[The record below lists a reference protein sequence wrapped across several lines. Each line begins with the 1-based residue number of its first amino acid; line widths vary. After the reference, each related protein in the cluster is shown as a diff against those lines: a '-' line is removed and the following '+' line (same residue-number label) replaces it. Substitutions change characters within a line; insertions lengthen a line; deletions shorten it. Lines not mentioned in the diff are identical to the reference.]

1 MAYTFKHAL
10 PQEVAYHAILRLRQ
24 RRLHA
29 RAAQAIEALAAERLP
44 EHYQALAHHY
54 CRSGNLPRA
63 VDYLHR
69 AGHQAI
75 ERSAY
80 VEAVSALRAA
90 LDLLTTLPETR
101 ERHQQELS
109 VQMTLGTALRP
120 TNDDDGA
127 EMERLYTRARVL
139 CEQIGDPPQLFRV
152 LWGLWGVYNRRGDY
166 QTMQTIGEQLFSLAQ
181 HLHDPD
187 LVLEAHHALWTSL
200 FSRGELV
207 AARAHQD
214 QGRRLYDPQR
224 HHIYAVL
231 YSGHDPGV
239 CCHYRA
245 APVLWLL
252 GYPEQAMA
260 SSQAAIALAR
270 QLAHPYSLTQALYW
284 AAVLHHLR
292 REAPLAQA
300 RAEAAMTLGADQGF
314 SGPSVAQARPLRG
327 WALAACGHAEEGL
340 AQLQQALGSSGGRE
354 TIRDRAYHLS
364 LLVEVL
370 AQVGQSATGRAT
382 LSEALTTLP
391 TTGACWW
398 EAELHRLR
406 GVLLL
411 QRTVPQP
418 EEADACFQQALT
430 VARRQQAR
438 SLELRAAMSLGR
450 LWQQQGKRA
459 QAHALLAPIYH
470 WFTEGFATSDL
481 QEARALLGEL
491 ES

>member
-1 MAYTFKHAL
+1 
-10 PQEVAYHAILRLRQ
+10 
-24 RRLHA
+24 
-29 RAAQAIEALAAERLP
+29 
-44 EHYQALAHHY
+44 
-54 CRSGNLPRA
+54 
-63 VDYLHR
+63 
-69 AGHQAI
+69 
-75 ERSAY
+75 
-80 VEAVSALRAA
+80 
-90 LDLLTTLPETR
+90 
-101 ERHQQELS
+101 
-109 VQMTLGTALRP
+109 
-120 TNDDDGA
+120 
-127 EMERLYTRARVL
+127 MERLYTRARVL

-166 QTMQTIGEQLFSLAQ
+166 QTMQEIGEQLFSLAQ

-200 FSRGELV
+200 FSRGELG

-260 SSQAAIALAR
+260 SSQAAVALAQ

-292 REAPLAQA
+292 REAPLTRE

-340 AQLQQALGSSGGRE
+340 AQLQQALGNSGGRE

-370 AQVGQSATGRAT
+370 AQVGQNASGRAT
-382 LSEALTTLP
+382 LSEALATLP

-411 QRTVPQP
+411 QRPVSQP

-430 VARRQQAR
+430 VARHQQAR

-470 WFTEGFATSDL
+470 WFTEGFDTSDL
-481 QEARALLGEL
+481 QDARALLGEL